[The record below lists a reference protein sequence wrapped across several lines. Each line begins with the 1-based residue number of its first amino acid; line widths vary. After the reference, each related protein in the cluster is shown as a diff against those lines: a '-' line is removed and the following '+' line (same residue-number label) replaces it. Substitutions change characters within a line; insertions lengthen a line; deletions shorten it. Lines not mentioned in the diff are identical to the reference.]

1 MDVSLFIARR
11 IRFRNR
17 IASVAAAVSFLV
29 MIIAVAISSGFRHE
43 IRDSISLL
51 SGDVQLTSSD
61 MNWTG
66 ESSPIEKRP
75 SYFGRLQ
82 SIPGVESIVPCV
94 YRGGI
99 VKSGDNI
106 HGVMFKGTETDTSLA
121 GLGISVPKRLAS
133 LLNLSAGDELTAYFV
148 GERVKVRKFVIR
160 SVYDSI
166 IDSDDNL
173 LIYASLSDMQRVNGW
188 DSESVS
194 ALEIHLD
201 SRMTDEKSII
211 AAAEEAGMA
220 ALAFAGEDEAS
231 AVASSSVS
239 RYPQLYD
246 WLNLIDFNVFLVLA
260 LMTVVAGFNMISG
273 LLIMLFENIPMI
285 GTLKSMGMKDRSIA
299 KIFLSAASHAVLKGM
314 AVGNVI
320 AFLLCLIQSST
331 HLLKLDPQNYF
342 VSFVPVHL
350 DVLSVLA
357 ADAAAYAA
365 IMLLLLIPSFFISG
379 VDPAKTVRV
388 G

>member
-17 IASVAAAVSFLV
+17 IASVASAVSFLV

-66 ESSPIEKRP
+66 ESSPIEKCP
-75 SYFGRLQ
+75 SYFDRLQ
-82 SIPGVESIVPCV
+82 SIPGVESIFHCV

-99 VKSGDNI
+99 VKRCDNI
-106 HGVMFKGTETDTSLA
+106 HGVMFKGTEADTSLA

-148 GERVKVRKFVIR
+148 GERVKVRRFVIR

-166 IDSDDNL
+166 IDSEDNL

-188 DSESVS
+188 DSGSVS

-201 SRMTDEKSII
+201 RRMTDEKSII
-211 AAAEEAGMA
+211 AAAEEAGMT

-231 AVASSSVS
+231 AVAASSVS

-246 WLNLIDFNVFLVLA
+246 WLNLIDFNMFLVLV

-285 GTLKSMGMKDRSIA
+285 GTLKSMGMKDWSIA
-299 KIFLSAASHAVLKGM
+299 KIFLSAASHAVQKGM
-314 AVGNVI
+314 AVANAI
-320 AFLLCLIQSST
+320 AFLLCWIQSST

>member
-17 IASVAAAVSFLV
+17 IASVASAVSFLV

-66 ESSPIEKRP
+66 ESSPIEKCP
-75 SYFGRLQ
+75 SYFDRLQ

-106 HGVMFKGTETDTSLA
+106 HGVMFKGTEADTSLA

-148 GERVKVRKFVIR
+148 GERVKVRRFVIR

-166 IDSDDNL
+166 IDSEDNL

-188 DSESVS
+188 DSGSVS

-201 SRMTDEKSII
+201 RRMTDEKSII
-211 AAAEEAGMA
+211 AAAEEAGMT

-231 AVASSSVS
+231 AVAASSVS

-246 WLNLIDFNVFLVLA
+246 WLNLIDFNMFLVLV

-285 GTLKSMGMKDRSIA
+285 GTLKSMGMKDWSIA

-314 AVGNVI
+314 AVGNAI
-320 AFLLCLIQSST
+320 AFLLCWIQSST